1 MRIEFKWESRVD
13 YVDNYN
19 QFASDPHFDFQDEV
33 LKRRD
38 LIKNTFKIDDFTDFA
53 IELVDVMFRPD
64 WDGTKELKP
73 IITRIFV
80 DGSHR
85 WDYFEIHGE
94 IEFLHYEEEISE
106 KGEYDITSLF
116 KKKMQSWLKKNNCFK
131 DAGAIW
137 DYYEDFNMTISAEY
151 VDEVANAVLHV
162 E

>member
-116 KKKMQSWLKKNNCFK
+116 KKKMQSWLKNNCFK
-131 DAGAIW
+131 DTGAIW

>member
-131 DAGAIW
+131 DMGVIW
-137 DYYEDFNMTISAEY
+137 DYYEDFNMIISAEY

>member
-64 WDGTKELKP
+64 WDGTIELKP

-131 DAGAIW
+131 DTGAIW
-137 DYYEDFNMTISAEY
+137 DYHEDFNMTISAEY

>member
-64 WDGTKELKP
+64 WDGTIELKP

-131 DAGAIW
+131 DTGAIW